1 MRFAQTGLGGH
12 ARAVRRFQHVGSA
25 DVGTFRRLDAQHA
38 RRVDGSFNPPASLQ
52 GACERRV
59 GRGREDPRAQL
70 KGPTKSAPSHAISAN
85 GDGRTSWPDHLGRL
99 NVLAFRRAGIW
110 TSRCAVAMVFRMPII
125 TLAGQK
131 GGVGKTTIALSLA
144 AEWHARGRRVLV
156 VDADGQG
163 TAITWAEVAQE
174 RKKSVPLVVS
184 MGDNIRDQLSALAE
198 AYDVT
203 IVDCPGRAGKRQ
215 AWALAMSDL
224 AILPCGATGPEIWAL
239 AESVDLVRDVQ
250 ALQPELRAVVA
261 VTRKSTG
268 TVLGRD
274 ARRALADTGFNVL
287 NTELAYRI
295 GYGEAITGGMGPTT
309 YQPRSEAAKEIKKL
323 VNELEQILGMEVAD
337 AAE

>member
-1 MRFAQTGLGGH
+1 MGARSGLGLCI
-12 ARAVRRFQHVGSA
+12 ARHLIQSRASLS
-25 DVGTFRRLDAQHA
+25 FRRLD
-38 RRVDGSFNPPASLQ
+38 VSAS
-52 GACERRV
+52 G
-59 GRGREDPRAQL
+59 
-70 KGPTKSAPSHAISAN
+70 
-85 GDGRTSWPDHLGRL
+85 
-99 NVLAFRRAGIW
+99 RAGFW
-110 TSRCAVAMVFRMPII
+110 TSRRLPTNLPFMPII

-174 RKKSVPLVVS
+174 RKRAVPLVVA
-184 MGDNIRDQLSALAE
+184 MGDNIRDQLQALAE
-198 AYDVT
+198 SYEVT

-250 ALQPELRAVVA
+250 AIQPELRAVVA

-268 TVLGRD
+268 TVLGRE
-274 ARRALADTGFNVL
+274 ARRALADTGFDVL
-287 NTELAYRI
+287 RTELAYRI

-309 YQPRSEAAKEIKKL
+309 YQPRSEAAKETKKL
-323 VNELEQILGMEVAD
+323 VNELEEILGMKEVAD